1 MDQTPTKA
9 PRSSFGGV
17 VLAGLATA
25 GLTAV
30 AASQTWLRARV
41 SGMGP
46 GSDVDVAG
54 SDAAP
59 LALALALVAL
69 AGWGVIL
76 VSQVRARRF
85 AAGIGLLATTGV
97 LIVVVL
103 FWPDS
108 NEVAARVV
116 ADRTVDEVVSVAR
129 RPWYWVTAVGALA
142 QAAVLLK
149 ALRDAPTWPSM
160 SSRYDAPAAGA
171 PRSGPAAVGDS
182 APVAD
187 LELWKALDEGQ
198 DPTAR

>member
-1 MDQTPTKA
+1 MGQATTKSA
-9 PRSSFGGV
+9 RSSFGVV
-17 VLAGLATA
+17 VLLGLATA
-25 GLTAV
+25 GLTAA

-41 SGMGP
+41 AGMGP

-76 VSQVRARRF
+76 VSQVRARRL
-85 AAGIGLLATTGV
+85 AAGIGLVAAAGV
-97 LIVVVL
+97 VVVVVL
-103 FWPDS
+103 FWPDA

-116 ADRTVDEVVSVAR
+116 ADRSVDEVVSVAR
-129 RPWYWVTAVGALA
+129 RPWYWVTAVAALS
-142 QAAVLLK
+142 QVAVLLK

-171 PRSGPAAVGDS
+171 PSAAVDS
-182 APVAD
+182 SAEAGPVAD